1 MTVPNRKFL
10 VISDETL
17 EAEAAA
23 MFAGMRA
30 AAVGVGLVILRV
42 ARVSGFG
49 HWRGLDEEMRT
60 EARDSALFEARALA
74 EKVAARTGV
83 EAEIVIKEGEPVAA
97 IHETVKQ
104 DDAIKV
110 LVLTAGHGRR
120 GPGPLVSRIGKGRP
134 LAGRPIAITVVPGGL
149 NDEEMDEMGGLAG

>member
-1 MTVPNRKFL
+1 MMT
-10 VISDETL
+10 S
-17 EAEAAA
+17 AEGAQA
-23 MFAGMRA
+23 
-30 AAVGVGLVILRV
+30 LR
-42 ARVSGFG
+42 
-49 HWRGLDEEMRT
+49 
-60 EARDSALFEARALA
+60 ARADRLSA
-74 EKVAARTGV
+74 RREATPRSPRAARTGV

-110 LVLTAGHGRR
+110 LVLAAGHGRR